1 MLGNETRFKKN
12 RHDERNKD
20 YLNIYE
26 ELKTRKLESYDLEI
40 EIDLFELDE
49 EKMKNGSLILLEKYI
64 QKIRPII
71 ERKCK

>member
-40 EIDLFELDE
+40 EIVLFELDE
-49 EKMKNGSLILLEKYI
+49 EKMQNGSLILLEKYI

>member
-49 EKMKNGSLILLEKYI
+49 EKMQNGSLILLEKYI

>member
-40 EIDLFELDE
+40 EIVLFELDE
-49 EKMKNGSLILLEKYI
+49 EKMHNGSLILLEKYI

>member
-49 EKMKNGSLILLEKYI
+49 EKMQNGSLILLEKYI
-64 QKIRPII
+64 QKIRHII

>member
-40 EIDLFELDE
+40 EIVLFELDE
-49 EKMKNGSLILLEKYI
+49 EKMQNGSLILLEKYI
-64 QKIRPII
+64 KKIIPII

>member
-49 EKMKNGSLILLEKYI
+49 EKMQNGSLILLEKYI
-64 QKIRPII
+64 QRIRPII

>member
-1 MLGNETRFKKN
+1 MKPDLKKN

-49 EKMKNGSLILLEKYI
+49 EKMQNGSLILLEKYI
-64 QKIRPII
+64 QKIRHII

>member
-40 EIDLFELDE
+40 EIVLFELDE
-49 EKMKNGSLILLEKYI
+49 EKMQNGSLILLEKYI
-64 QKIRPII
+64 QKIRHII

>member
-1 MLGNETRFKKN
+1 MKPDLKKN

-49 EKMKNGSLILLEKYI
+49 EKMQNGSLILLEKYI